1 MAGGLT
7 GSLEQWPLPELLNML
22 GSSRQSGR
30 VAVEGAGS
38 EGAIFLSEG
47 QLVHAATAM
56 ESGVAA
62 LTTLFSLHEG
72 SFCFEPRVLAPAV
85 TLDRPLDVLVAEVQ
99 REANERDTIR
109 RMIPSVHAV
118 PHLAHRIP
126 EQPVT
131 LLPSEWIAIVLAD
144 GTRSVSSLAA
154 EAGVETSAAMRLLYT
169 LGQRGLLEFT
179 AGVTEAPAPI
189 APERPA
195 LTLVPTPV
203 VEATVEPEP
212 VVEPEPEPV
221 PVVVAPVAP
230 PAPPPASYIHTAF
243 FQDLSMAAAATL
255 GPLAA
260 VIVDDAVEAIGYP
273 RDAFPRQRAPQ
284 LVEVIARE
292 IKDDRRRAE
301 FQANML
307 RILRDRAA

>member
-30 VAVEGAGS
+30 VAVDGAGS

-47 QLVHAATAM
+47 QLVHATVAM

-72 SFCFEPRVLAPAV
+72 SFCFEPRVPAPAV

-109 RMIPSVHAV
+109 RMIPSAHAV
-118 PHLAHRIP
+118 PHLARRTPDETI
-126 EQPVT
+126 T
-131 LLPSEWIAIVLAD
+131 LQPSEWIAIVLSD

-154 EAGVETSAAMRLLYT
+154 EAGVDTSAAMRLLYT
-169 LGQRGLLEFT
+169 LGQRGLLEFS

-195 LTLVPTPV
+195 LTLVPAPV
-203 VEATVEPEP
+203 VEAIVEPEP
-212 VVEPEPEPV
+212 VLEPEPAPA
-221 PVVVAPVAP
+221 PVVIVPVAP
-230 PAPPPASYIHTAF
+230 PPPSYIHTAF
-243 FQDLSMAAAATL
+243 FQDLSLAAAATL
-255 GPLAA
+255 GPLAS

-301 FQANML
+301 FQATML